1 VAEIVMCEMEY
12 GAWTLM
18 HRYQKARE
26 LLTNGMVDTTDKH
39 QVAFIF
45 IWLRFSALRQLD
57 WQRRYNTK
65 PKDL

>member
-1 VAEIVMCEMEY
+1 MCEMEY

-57 WQRRYNTK
+57 WQ
-65 PKDL
+65 